1 MTATVIVPTFRGAE
15 RIGSLLDSL
24 RRQTA
29 EHQVLVVDNG
39 STDGTAGVLAR
50 YPEVETIRL
59 DRNAGF
65 GRAVNLAARRADGDS
80 LVLVNDDCV
89 CDDGFVERIVA
100 PLGGE
105 TVMSAGVL
113 RDHVDPDLIDSA
125 GMELSRTLMV
135 FDYLHG
141 QPLEALHL
149 ASAPI
154 GPSAA
159 AAGFDRAAFLDEGG
173 FDEALFAYWED
184 VDLVLRLRTGG
195 GRCAFCP
202 DAQGT
207 HSHSATLGSG
217 SPAKNRLMGFGRGYV
232 LRKWSVARGSRAMR
246 VLAEEASLCA
256 GQALIDGN
264 AVGLSARVRG
274 ARAARPAFGYPGGL
288 LRSYDTPSLRGDLRR
303 RLARRRRLRRRREE
317 PPREGLMRHLTP
329 GRVWSPSGDRGF
341 DAALT
346 APPPDP
352 IPAGR
357 GNVALLG
364 GMFSGSGADATGLEL
379 LVDGSP
385 APVAH
390 TGAHEGQPGFWW
402 ALLGTGPVS
411 ESTRIEVSLRPRD
424 AGAGAPAD
432 LGQLEV
438 VPGRPPLAGGS
449 LTWRE
454 RGRGTA
460 DRGLH
465 GHL

>member
-184 VDLVLRLRTGG
+184 VDLVLRLRTRRG
-195 GRCAFCP
+195 
-202 DAQGT
+202 QV
-207 HSHSATLGSG
+207 
-217 SPAKNRLMGFGRGYV
+217 RL
-232 LRKWSVARGSRAMR
+232 L
-246 VLAEEASLCA
+246 
-256 GQALIDGN
+256 
-264 AVGLSARVRG
+264 
-274 ARAARPAFGYPGGL
+274 P
-288 LRSYDTPSLRGDLRR
+288 
-303 RLARRRRLRRRREE
+303 
-317 PPREGLMRHLTP
+317 
-329 GRVWSPSGDRGF
+329 
-341 DAALT
+341 
-346 APPPDP
+346 
-352 IPAGR
+352 
-357 GNVALLG
+357 
-364 GMFSGSGADATGLEL
+364 
-379 LVDGSP
+379 
-385 APVAH
+385 
-390 TGAHEGQPGFWW
+390 
-402 ALLGTGPVS
+402 
-411 ESTRIEVSLRPRD
+411 
-424 AGAGAPAD
+424 
-432 LGQLEV
+432 
-438 VPGRPPLAGGS
+438 
-449 LTWRE
+449 
-454 RGRGTA
+454 
-460 DRGLH
+460 
-465 GHL
+465 

>member
-1 MTATVIVPTFRGAE
+1 MLT
-15 RIGSLLDSL
+15 SL

-50 YPEVETIRL
+50 YPEVESIRL

-65 GRAVNLAARRADGDS
+65 GLAVNLAARGADGDS

-100 PLGGE
+100 PLGGG
-105 TVMSAGVL
+105 TAMSAGVL

-141 QPLEALHL
+141 QPLEALHS
-149 ASAPI
+149 APAPI

-184 VDLVLRLRTGG
+184 VDLVLRLRLGG

-202 DAQGT
+202 DARGT
-207 HSHSATLGSG
+207 HAHSATLGSG
-217 SPAKNRLMGFGRGYV
+217 SAAKNRLMGFGRGYV

-274 ARAARPAFGYPGGL
+274 ARAARPVFGYPGEL

-303 RLARRRRLRRRREE
+303 RLARRRRLRRRWEE

-329 GRVWSPSGDRGF
+329 GRCLEPLGRLGVRRGVDGIAPGSDPGRARQRRSARRGCSRAAAQMAPASNCCWTSRRSRRRHGPPRGTTGVLVGAARDRAGERVDLDPS
-341 DAALT
+341 L
-346 APPPDP
+346 AP
-352 IPAGR
+352 PAGR
-357 GNVALLG
+357 PRGSTG
-364 GMFSGSGADATGLEL
+364 GSG
-379 LVDGSP
+379 
-385 APVAH
+385 
-390 TGAHEGQPGFWW
+390 GA
-402 ALLGTGPVS
+402 
-411 ESTRIEVSLRPRD
+411 
-424 AGAGAPAD
+424 
-432 LGQLEV
+432 
-438 VPGRPPLAGGS
+438 
-449 LTWRE
+449 
-454 RGRGTA
+454 RGRARTPPA
-460 DRGLH
+460 RRWKRRRNLT
-465 GHL
+465 